1 MPKKKKE
8 IAVIEQNGAKTVKK
22 KKSFVTRVKII
33 FAVISVIWVAAVIS
47 VPLWVKNTYSQPIK
61 KSIVVSMFFD
71 LQRNIVEQYER
82 LLDGI
87 KDAINLEEP
96 VAFAVDKVRMVGD
109 AVDVVTD
116 TTAKA
121 KDVTADAQQATDKV
135 SETTAKVGKL
145 TGLANMFGINTSGID
160 NALDEVNK
168 GVDQV
173 NTGIDK
179 ANETIA
185 RVDNTAE
192 MVNEKLDEIETQ
204 LTSVLQIQIDEMIDG
219 VIKSQL
225 DKNTG
230 GLGTTLLTNY
240 GIEHVYP
247 WRPSSWPVATQIYDD
262 LAQSD
267 VDVITVITDTVDD
280 YFDYVAWGLVIAVW
294 VLGLWIWHA
303 MFKKTKSVIAPF
315 VVCPRC
321 GLGTI
326 TLSWAAWEIAG
337 ALNDAN
343 ELKRSELEIQKQ
355 RLDLARRQY
364 TLDSLQYIA
373 SQKQR

>member
-8 IAVIEQNGAKTVKK
+8 VEVIDMGGAKTVKK

-33 FAVISVIWVAAVIS
+33 FAVISVIWIALVVAM
-47 VPLWVKNTYSQPIK
+47 PLWVKNTYSQPIK

-71 LQRNIVEQYER
+71 LQRNIVEQYEK

-121 KDVTADAQQATDKV
+121 KDVTADAQDASNKV
-135 SETTAKVGKL
+135 SETTEKVGKL
-145 TGLANMFGINTSGID
+145 AGLVGRFGIDTSGVT
-160 NALDEVNK
+160 NALDEVNN
-168 GVDQV
+168 GVGQV
-173 NTGIDK
+173 NQGIDK

-185 RVDNTAE
+185 KVDNTAA
-192 MVNEKLDEIETQ
+192 MVNEKLDEIENQ
-204 LTSVLQIQIDEMIDG
+204 LTGLLQVQIDDMIDG

-267 VDVITVITDTVDD
+267 VQVITVITDTVDQ
-280 YFDYVAWGLVIAVW
+280 YFNFVAWGLVIAVW
-294 VLGLWIWHA
+294 VLGFLIWRA
-303 MFKKTKSVIAPF
+303 IFKKTKAVIAPF

-321 GLGTI
+321 GHTF
-326 TLSWAAWEIAG
+326 A
-337 ALNDAN
+337 D
-343 ELKRSELEIQKQ
+343 
-355 RLDLARRQY
+355 RRTAY
-364 TLDSLQYIA
+364 GFLQA
-373 SQKQR
+373 FQPWNWF

>member
-8 IAVIEQNGAKTVKK
+8 VEVIDMGGAKTVKK

-33 FAVISVIWVAAVIS
+33 FAVISVIWIALVVA

-71 LQRNIVEQYER
+71 LQRNIVEQYEK

-121 KDVTADAQQATDKV
+121 KDVTADAQDASNKV
-135 SETTAKVGKL
+135 NETTEKVGKL
-145 TGLANMFGINTSGID
+145 AGLVGRFGIDTSGVT

-173 NTGIDK
+173 NQGIDK

-185 RVDNTAE
+185 KVDDTAA
-192 MVNEKLDEIETQ
+192 MVNEKLDEIENQ
-204 LTSVLQIQIDEMIDG
+204 LTGLLQVQIDDMIDG

-267 VDVITVITDTVDD
+267 VQVITVITDTVDQ
-280 YFDYVAWGLVIAVW
+280 YFNYVAWGLVIAVW
-294 VLGLWIWHA
+294 VLGFLIWRA
-303 MFKKTKSVIAPF
+303 IFKKTKAVIAPF
-315 VVCPRC
+315 IVCPRC
-321 GLGTI
+321 GHTF
-326 TLSWAAWEIAG
+326 A
-337 ALNDAN
+337 D
-343 ELKRSELEIQKQ
+343 
-355 RLDLARRQY
+355 RRTAY
-364 TLDSLQYIA
+364 GFLQA
-373 SQKQR
+373 FQPWNWF

>member
-1 MPKKKKE
+1 MPRKKKE
-8 IAVIEQNGAKTVKK
+8 VEVIDMGGAKTVKK
-22 KKSFVTRVKII
+22 KKSFITRVKMI
-33 FAVISVIWVAAVIS
+33 FAIVSIIWIALVIS

-71 LQRNIVEQYER
+71 LQRNIVEQYEK

-121 KDVTADAQQATDKV
+121 KDITADAQQTTDKV
-135 SETTAKVGKL
+135 SETTSKVGKL
-145 TGLANMFGINTSGID
+145 AGLVGRFGIDTSGVT

-173 NTGIDK
+173 NSGIDK

-185 RVDNTAE
+185 QVDDVAE
-192 MVNEKLDEIETQ
+192 MVNTKLDDIETE
-204 LTSVLQIQIDEMIDG
+204 LTSLLQVQVDEVIDG

-262 LAQSD
+262 LSKSD
-267 VDVITVITDTVDD
+267 VQVITVITDTVDK
-280 YFDYVAWGLVIAVW
+280 YFGYVAWGLVIAFW

-303 MFKKTKSVIAPF
+303 MFKKTKAVIAPF
-315 VVCPRC
+315 IVCPRC
-321 GLGTI
+321 GHTF
-326 TLSWAAWEIAG
+326 A
-337 ALNDAN
+337 D
-343 ELKRSELEIQKQ
+343 KRTAYGFLQIIQPWKW
-355 RLDLARRQY
+355 L
-364 TLDSLQYIA
+364 
-373 SQKQR
+373 